1 MDRLKKFFWF
11 GTGLFFLGVAYI
23 GIITPGIPWST
34 PSLIATYC
42 FARSSQRFHSYMMNH
57 RLFGP
62 FIRDWHGSRV
72 FPTQAKWFMF
82 ASMDAS
88 LVILYLATNNWRLT
102 MGMSVFF
109 ALILIWSSRY
119 PGDKQEADRRRA
131 AGERMGWLK

>member
-1 MDRLKKFFWF
+1 
-11 GTGLFFLGVAYI
+11 
-23 GIITPGIPWST
+23 
-34 PSLIATYC
+34 
-42 FARSSQRFHSYMMNH
+42 MMNH